1 MLQKAAIKTPRHK
14 LKLECHYSIIN
25 VKDVK
30 TQKELFSNMCK
41 SGCKNFNKKYSCPP
55 CSPGFHSCTKGY
67 ALLLVLL
74 LRIRLNQ
81 LKDYRDYHKLR
92 VGNAVIKPRIE
103 KVMRALETNNK
114 FLGTGACR
122 LCKPCK
128 KALNKPCRYPDK
140 MRFSLESLGVDCNQL
155 TEDVFNFP
163 LLWYKDKTA
172 PEYTS
177 VVCALPVND
186 ENILKKTKEAIEE
199 LVV

>member
-1 MLQKAAIKTPRHK
+1 
-14 LKLECHYSIIN
+14 
-25 VKDVK
+25 
-30 TQKELFSNMCK
+30 
-41 SGCKNFNKKYSCPP
+41 
-55 CSPGFHSCTKGY
+55 
-67 ALLLVLL
+67 
-74 LRIRLNQ
+74 
-81 LKDYRDYHKLR
+81 
-92 VGNAVIKPRIE
+92 
-103 KVMRALETNNK
+103 
-114 FLGTGACR
+114 
-122 LCKPCK
+122 CK